1 MKNEQ
6 KNNKEI
12 DKIIND
18 ENKTEKTNYK
28 ETSNNIV
35 INEIEKIKNVGDNK
49 EEKQNEKIKHTQN
62 E

>member
-6 KNNKEI
+6 NNNKEI

-35 INEIEKIKNVGDNK
+35 ITKLKK
-49 EEKQNEKIKHTQN
+49 LKM
-62 E
+62 